1 MKKYAVLIE
10 YDGAGYN
17 GWQLQKGLPTVQ
29 GALEEALERILKCPT
44 RVYGAG
50 RTDAGVHAAG
60 QTAHF
65 SADWKHRAI
74 DLRNAL
80 NAVLPRDT
88 AIHDAVEVPD
98 TFHARH
104 SALWKTYAYRIDTYP
119 VRSPLTH
126 RYAWHAPE
134 TLDTAAM
141 AEAATTLVGVHDFAA
156 FGAPTD
162 GTPSTVREISA
173 ADWIYQPQACILVFR
188 VRGTGF
194 LRYMVR
200 CLVGTLALVGR
211 GRIDPKEF
219 SLIRASC
226 DRSRAGPSAPPHG
239 LFLESVEYADVAL
252 RSRWTQDI
260 AMDYAAFPRAWSEEP
275 IDIVPR
281 SGRRPPH

>member
-1 MKKYAVLIE
+1 MKKYAALIE
-10 YDGAGYN
+10 YDGVGYN

-50 RTDAGVHAAG
+50 RTDAGVHAVG

-65 SADWKHRAI
+65 SADWKHGTV

-80 NAVLPRDT
+80 NAVLPPDT
-88 AIHDAVEVPD
+88 AVHDAVEVPES
-98 TFHARH
+98 FHARH
-104 SALWKTYAYRIDTYP
+104 SALWKTYAYRIHTHP
-119 VRSPLTH
+119 VRSPLTQ
-126 RYAWHAPE
+126 RYAWHVPE
-134 TLDTAAM
+134 NLDTAAM
-141 AEAATTLVGVHDFAA
+141 AEAADMLVGVHDFAA

-173 ADWIYQPQACILVFR
+173 ADWIYPPQPGILVFR

-194 LRYMVR
+194 LRRMVR
-200 CLVGTLALVGR
+200 SLVGTLALVGR
-211 GRIDPKEF
+211 GRIEPKEF

-226 DRSRAGPSAPPHG
+226 DRSRAGPSAPPNG

-260 AMDYAAFPRAWSEEP
+260 PMDYTAFPCARPEEP
-275 IDIVPR
+275 IDIVR
-281 SGRRPPH
+281 RTGRRPPH